1 MEQGVKQGQCLP
13 PRGFDGQSTG
23 SVGRVGARNGTRIKV
38 DQKLGRGSTPP
49 IVHLVPSLFFR
60 SIEQSRVICQAHVL
74 VSLPMS
80 KLDRQVD

>member
-1 MEQGVKQGQCLP
+1 MEQGVKKGQCLP
-13 PRGFDGQSTG
+13 PRGFDGQYTG

-49 IVHLVPSLFFR
+49 IHQVPSLFFHNT
-60 SIEQSRVICQAHVL
+60 EQFRVVCQAHGL
-74 VSLPMS
+74 VSLPRN